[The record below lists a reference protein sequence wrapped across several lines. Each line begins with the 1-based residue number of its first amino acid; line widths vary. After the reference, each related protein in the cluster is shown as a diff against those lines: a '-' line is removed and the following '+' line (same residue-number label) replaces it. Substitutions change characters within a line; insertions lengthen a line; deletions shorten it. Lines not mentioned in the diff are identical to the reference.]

1 MRICNAKVF
10 IHGSF
15 VDGGLEFNEK
25 ILTAGPEV
33 TGGEDLQGCYVIPG
47 LIDVHTHG
55 AMGEDASDALA
66 AGMPAMS
73 RYYAAQG
80 VTSWLPT
87 TMTLKEEVLTPA
99 MEVIRDFQRP
109 AGGAKVAGIHLEGPF
124 LSYAKRGAQAA
135 ENLHAPDAAM
145 FHRLNA
151 ASGNLV
157 RLVTIAPEEPGAME
171 FIRDVS
177 RVCTVSLGHTT
188 ANYDTAAQAY
198 AAGASHATHL
208 YNGMPPL
215 AHREPGVIA
224 AALDAGATVEL
235 ITDGLH
241 IHPAVVRLT
250 HRLFG
255 DKLVLISD
263 SLRCA
268 GMPDGDYELGGQ
280 PITMKN
286 GKATLSG
293 SDTLAGSSVHLMDG
307 LRRAVSFGVPLEAAV
322 TAATLTPAKAIR
334 MDDQIGSL
342 DAGKWADFVVLD
354 QDLQVKA
361 VYINGEKV

>member
-1 MRICNAKVF
+1 M
-10 IHGSF
+10 
-15 VDGGLEFNEK
+15 
-25 ILTAGPEV
+25 
-33 TGGEDLQGCYVIPG
+33 
-47 LIDVHTHG
+47 
-55 AMGEDASDALA
+55 
-66 AGMPAMS
+66 
-73 RYYAAQG
+73 
-80 VTSWLPT
+80 
-87 TMTLKEEVLTPA
+87 
-99 MEVIRDFQRP
+99 
-109 AGGAKVAGIHLEGPF
+109 
-124 LSYAKRGAQAA
+124 
-135 ENLHAPDAAM
+135 
-145 FHRLNA
+145 
-151 ASGNLV
+151 
-157 RLVTIAPEEPGAME
+157 
-171 FIRDVS
+171 
-177 RVCTVSLGHTT
+177 
-188 ANYDTAAQAY
+188 
-198 AAGASHATHL
+198 
-208 YNGMPPL
+208 
-215 AHREPGVIA
+215 
-224 AALDAGATVEL
+224 EL